1 MFNENHIDLKLSP
14 IDEIV
19 MSEND
24 IDSKHRHISLNVNT
38 IEQDEGKESYFFMI
52 PYSDAF
58 EFANITDDISKML
71 KKNKID
77 PFIHTEKV
85 KIHKHKLLGIS
96 PIFKYGIVI
105 HAYKRYTSVLDFYFK
120 NKREYTVITEDA
132 MNHKHITPIICERD
146 HSMNDLI
153 RKK

>member
-1 MFNENHIDLKLSP
+1 MINEHNFGIKLSP

-19 MSEND
+19 VSENKD
-24 IDSKHRHISLNVNT
+24 LKHRHISLNVNT
-38 IEQDEGKESYFFMI
+38 ISKNEGKESYFFMI

-58 EFANITDDISKML
+58 EFADITDDISNIL

-85 KIHKHKLLGIS
+85 KIYKHKLLGIS

-105 HAYKRYTSVLDFYFK
+105 HAYKKYTSVFDFYF
-120 NKREYTVITEDA
+120 A
-132 MNHKHITPIICERD
+132 
-146 HSMNDLI
+146 
-153 RKK
+153 